1 MNKTVILT
9 IAILTGL
16 LILGFNFDEVFSA
29 EPAPSGPV
37 PLPYP
42 VATKAIPS
50 WVDNNFRWYVDGQID
65 EATLLTSMNWMFDNN
80 VMHLSDKAAQEVA
93 KLREENTQLRNALQE
108 CQQMCE
114 NTEDS
119 FSAGAGFK
127 DGASFSAKAGTGM
140 SAGAGISAKA
150 GATTSAGI
158 SASAKAGDSTSGVG
172 MSAKAGF
179 SASDSQDVQ
188 VMRVKVGDSWHHF
201 MMATTTGDIPVD
213 INALVQSVLRES
225 YMEQNKDLQFHA
237 DKVQHFNDV
246 KEAIRD
252 SITTARERFSD
263 SMKASPGTDDAQTTQ
278 SVPTIQ
284 KIPSRTLAPA
294 TDVSSLPTSSLEQY
308 VQSLDEINVEMA
320 TQNTMF
326 LSMQQVEEE
335 LTDLALKIQE
345 NNDARADLRQIIAE
359 LRNLAADPDSE
370 YPVSLTYPLNGKTET
385 TTVNNAEEALALA
398 DKLESQLTILSDD
411 SQMMQM
417 ELQDMM
423 QKQQQAM
430 QILSAIMKTQHDT
443 LKAIINNMR

>member
-9 IAILTGL
+9 ITILTGL

-42 VATKAIPS
+42 VTTKAIPS

-65 EATLLTSMNWMFDNN
+65 EVTLLTSMNWMFDNN

-93 KLREENTQLRNALQE
+93 KLRDENKQLRNALQE

-114 NTEDS
+114 NTEGS
-119 FSAGAGFK
+119 LSAGAGFK
-127 DGASFSAKAGTGM
+127 AETGM

-150 GATTSAGI
+150 GASTSAGI
-158 SASAKAGDSTSGVG
+158 SASAKAGASTSGVG
-172 MSAKAGF
+172 VSAKAGF

-263 SMKASPGTDDAQTTQ
+263 SMKASPGTDDAQTPQ

-320 TQNTMF
+320 TQNIMF